1 MLPSAEL
8 LPLSASPSLSQG
20 QVGVTGTAGPAGA
33 RGRSVSHL
41 VSLSP
46 FGMIAD
52 GGGGH
57 ICDQEHRAG
66 LKLVSPGFFLT
77 PKQGSTGLRG
87 PPGPQG
93 LEGAKVRGGRCS
105 CPSRSGLCPSTA
117 FPGWWGT
124 LGGPGSDPGT
134 SSRDLQGQKLARNR
148 AGSVSLSSPGRPR
161 TPRQGWPHRCCWV
174 GGTAGLGL
182 WSWELSEAL
191 PGLCHFQHKLK
202 PKELLPH
209 NCSGGGSETRL

>member
-33 RGRSVSHL
+33 RGWSVSHL

-66 LKLVSPGFFLT
+66 LKLVSAGFFLT

-93 LEGAKVRGGRCS
+93 LEGAKVRGGTMLLPVSFWALPKHCS
-105 CPSRSGLCPSTA
+105 PWLVGDARGTWVRPWHLEPRSP
-117 FPGWWGT
+117 
-124 LGGPGSDPGT
+124 
-134 SSRDLQGQKLARNR
+134 
-148 AGSVSLSSPGRPR
+148 RPEAC
-161 TPRQGWPHRCCWV
+161 QEQ
-174 GGTAGLGL
+174 
-182 WSWELSEAL
+182 SWERFPFFPRETQDPEAGMAPPVLLGWRYCWPGLVELGALRGFARAL
-191 PGLCHFQHKLK
+191 PFPAQAEAKGVVA
-202 PKELLPH
+202 P
-209 NCSGGGSETRL
+209 

>member
-93 LEGAKVRGGRCS
+93 LEGAKVREGDAPAHLVLGSAQALLSLARGGRS
-105 CPSRSGLCPSTA
+105 GDLGQTLAPRAEISKARSLPGTELGA
-117 FPGWWGT
+117 FPFLPQG
-124 LGGPGSDPGT
+124 DPGPRG
-134 SSRDLQGQKLARNR
+134 RDGPTGAAGLEVLLAWACG
-148 AGSVSLSSPGRPR
+148 AGSSPRL
-161 TPRQGWPHRCCWV
+161 RQGSAISS
-174 GGTAGLGL
+174 T
-182 WSWELSEAL
+182 S
-191 PGLCHFQHKLK
+191 
-202 PKELLPH
+202 
-209 NCSGGGSETRL
+209 

>member
-8 LPLSASPSLSQG
+8 LPLSASLSLSQG
-20 QVGVTGTAGPAGA
+20 QVGVTGAAGPAGA

-66 LKLVSPGFFLT
+66 LKLVSAGFFLT

-93 LEGAKVRGGRCS
+93 LEGAKVRGGTMLLPVSFWALPKHCFPWLVGDLGQTLLPRAEIS
-105 CPSRSGLCPSTA
+105 KARSLPGTELGA
-117 FPGWWGT
+117 FPFLPQG
-124 LGGPGSDPGT
+124 DPGPRG
-134 SSRDLQGQKLARNR
+134 RDGPTGAAGLEVLLAWACG
-148 AGSVSLSSPGRPR
+148 AGSSPRLCQGSAISS
-161 TPRQGWPHRCCWV
+161 T
-174 GGTAGLGL
+174 
-182 WSWELSEAL
+182 S
-191 PGLCHFQHKLK
+191 
-202 PKELLPH
+202 
-209 NCSGGGSETRL
+209 